1 MPAIN
6 LDYSQFN
13 DEKREFSVLP
23 DGNYNVKVLGSCFEP
38 YLSGNGVAL
47 AFRLQ
52 VQDGPHKGRI
62 LFHKP
67 AYEHTSDKWKAK
79 GHKDI
84 RDLHRACGFETLD
97 DTDHLNEKLLQ
108 VSVGIEEGRGS
119 YKSRNIIK
127 RAWKYGA
134 PLDVKKKV
142 KPLEKKQPD
151 YDYEDD
157 DVPF

>member
-1 MPAIN
+1 MPAIDI
-6 LDYSQFN
+6 DYTQFA
-13 DEKREFSVLP
+13 DEQQFKPLP
-23 DGNYNVKVLGSCFEP
+23 EGSYNVKVLGSCFEP

-67 AYEHTSDKWKAK
+67 AYKHSSDKWQAR

-97 DTDHLNEKLLQ
+97 DTDKLNEKLLQ
-108 VSVGIEEGRGS
+108 VSVVVEDGRGE
-119 YKSRNIIK
+119 YKARNVIK
-127 RAWKYGA
+127 GARKYGA
-134 PLDVKKKV
+134 PLDVV
-142 KPLEKKQPD
+142 KRSKAAKNTLPD
-151 YDYEDD
+151 YDDD

>member
-1 MPAIN
+1 MPEIN

-23 DGNYNVKVLGSCFEP
+23 EGNYNVKVLGSCF
-38 YLSGNGVAL
+38 
-47 AFRLQ
+47 
-52 VQDGPHKGRI
+52 
-62 LFHKP
+62 
-67 AYEHTSDKWKAK
+67 
-79 GHKDI
+79 
-84 RDLHRACGFETLD
+84 D

-127 RAWKYGA
+127 RAWKYGD

-142 KPLEKKQPD
+142 KPPEKKQPD
-151 YDYEDD
+151 YNYEDD